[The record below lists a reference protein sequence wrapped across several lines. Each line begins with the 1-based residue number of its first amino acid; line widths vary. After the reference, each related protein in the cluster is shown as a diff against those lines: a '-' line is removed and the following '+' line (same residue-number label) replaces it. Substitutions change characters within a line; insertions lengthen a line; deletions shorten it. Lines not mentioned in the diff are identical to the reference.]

1 MNETYVMNVKSKSR
15 LRYLA
20 GLLIRLKNYSVYK
33 RRVSKARK
41 HGAHI
46 GEEVVMTS
54 KAAKLLNANFTI
66 GSHTSL
72 HNVLFS
78 SNLHKVHI
86 GSHVIIGDEVK
97 IVRGSHNIDSP
108 LFESIARNEE
118 LIIEDYVWLC
128 PNCVI
133 MPSVKKIGY
142 GAVVS
147 ANAVVIK
154 DIEPMSVVG
163 GNPAKEIKKRKC
175 VHDELVVESLLGGDY
190 HAYKKAR
197 KSSGSVKKDMN
208 TD

>member
-1 MNETYVMNVKSKSR
+1 MK
-15 LRYLA
+15 
-20 GLLIRLKNYSVYK
+20 
-33 RRVSKARK
+33 
-41 HGAHI
+41 GAKI
-46 GEEVVMTS
+46 GEDVVMTS
-54 KAAKLLNANFTI
+54 NVAKLLNYNFSI
-66 GSHTSL
+66 GNHCSL
-72 HNVLFS
+72 HNVFFS
-78 SNLHKVHI
+78 SNLHKVSI
-86 GSHVIIGDEVK
+86 GSCVIMGNDVK

-108 LFESIARNEE
+108 LFENITRHEK

-154 DIEPMSVVG
+154 DVEPMSVVG

-175 VHDELVVESLLGGDY
+175 VHSDLVVESLLGGDY

-197 KSSGSVKKDMN
+197 KEKYGIC
-208 TD
+208 